1 MATRAEL
8 DRLARALNR
17 ISGRA
22 EADLRALLASVD
34 PEDRRAVKRALDV
47 VYPELVAVYGAAT
60 AALGADMVEAW
71 AADLAIRPTVALAEP
86 VTARQAQGIADW
98 ALTQPDWRGQLD
110 IITDEVVKQPYR
122 DTVQDSAKASRAAWA
137 RVPTGPTTCAFCTMT
152 ASRGAVYH
160 TSASAGG
167 DRKYHG
173 KCDCQVVMVRG
184 PEDYPEGYNPG
195 ELFDIYDTGHSI
207 AKSEGHTRPTTK
219 QILAGMRK
227 AEGLN

>member
-8 DRLARALNR
+8 NQLARALNR
-17 ISGRA
+17 ISGQA
-22 EADLRALLASVD
+22 EADLRTVLAGVD
-34 PEDRRAVKRALDV
+34 PEDRRAVKRLLDN
-47 VYPELVAVYGAAT
+47 VYPEVVAVYGAAA

-71 AADLAIRPTVALAEP
+71 AADLVIRPTVALAEG
-86 VTARQAQGIADW
+86 VTARQADGIVGWVLD
-98 ALTQPDWRGQLD
+98 QPDWRGQLD
-110 IITDEVVKQPYR
+110 IITDEVVKQPAR
-122 DTVQDSAKASRAAWA
+122 DTIMDSAKASRAAWA
-137 RVPTGPTTCAFCTMT
+137 RVPTGATTCAFCIMT

-160 TSASAGG
+160 TAQSAGS

-173 KCDCQVVMVRG
+173 KCNCQVVLVRG
-184 PEDYPEGYNPG
+184 PEDYPEGYDPA

-207 AKSEGHTRPTTK
+207 AKSEGHARPTTK

>member
-8 DRLARALNR
+8 NQLARALNR
-17 ISGRA
+17 ISGQA
-22 EADLRALLASVD
+22 EADLRGLLTEVD
-34 PEDRRAVKRALDV
+34 PEDRRAAKRLLV
-47 VYPELVAVYGAAT
+47 SVYPELVAVYGAAA
-60 AALGADMVEAW
+60 AALSADMVEAW
-71 AADLAIRPTVALAEP
+71 AADLAIRPTVAVAES
-86 VTARQAQGIADW
+86 VSARQAAGIVDW
-98 ALTQPDWRGQLD
+98 ALDQPDWRGQLE
-110 IITDEVVKQPYR
+110 IITDEVVKQPAR

-137 RVPTGPTTCAFCTMT
+137 RVPTGATTCAFCVMT

-160 TSASAGG
+160 TAQSAGS

-184 PEDYPEGYNPG
+184 PEDYPEGYDPA

-207 AKSEGHTRPTTK
+207 AVSEGHKRPTTK

-227 AEGLN
+227 AESLN